1 MKYIY
6 ILLCLF
12 LAVNQPLLAQKKFP
26 IPTHYL
32 NDWNELF
39 SPKEQ
44 QHINTIIDSFNRA
57 TSNQIAIVTL
67 HSIQPYPDI
76 KTIGYEI
83 ANEWG
88 VGAKDKHNGLLIAI
102 CVPCRSMSINTG
114 IGTESIINDEIAQ
127 SLIQGYIPYLKG
139 KQYYIGLKKLL
150 YSLFDLWTED

>member
-1 MKYIY
+1 MKYIFI
-6 ILLCLF
+6 ILCSF
-12 LAVNQPLLAQKKFP
+12 LAINKPLLAQKKFP

-44 QHINTIIDSFNRA
+44 QEINRLIDSFNSA
-57 TSNQIAIVTL
+57 TSNEIAIVTL
-67 HSIQPYPDI
+67 YSTAPYPDI
-76 KTIGYEI
+76 KTIGNEI

-88 VGAKDKHNGLLIAI
+88 VGKKDKDNGLLIAL
-102 CVPCRSMSINTG
+102 CVPCRNISINTG
-114 IGTESIINDEIAQ
+114 IGTEAIINDEIAQ

-150 YSLFDLWTED
+150 YSLFDLWTAE